1 MNPMLFV
8 GLDVHKKTV
17 AVCVKTQDGS
27 IVDERT
33 LVARRKVLLDWVDTL
48 AQPWAGAMEA
58 TMFSGWIYDLLRP
71 HAAVLKVANP
81 LMLRAI
87 AASKRKNDRV
97 DARKIADALRCDLLP
112 ECHMAPQEVRDL
124 RRVLRFRNHLVRHA
138 VRLKNKCAGLLME
151 CGVEYDKQRL
161 HGRRYFED
169 LLGHLGDVPESLV
182 PMLRFNR
189 TMLEEFDRAQR
200 RLLAELADNALLRER
215 VRRLQTIPGVGQ
227 VMALTWALEI
237 DDPHRFSSVR
247 RAISYCGLCSAQRES
262 AGKTRR
268 GPLSKQRNR
277 HLQWTLVETAKL
289 APRWNPALMAVR
301 EQERLRGSKNRA
313 SLAVARKLVAY
324 LLAVDKRQTDF
335 ETREEVM
342 SPAAA

>member
-1 MNPMLFV
+1 MKPMLFV
-8 GLDVHKKTV
+8 GLDVHKKTI
-17 AVCVKTQDGS
+17 AVCIKTPDGT
-27 IVDERT
+27 IIDERD
-33 LVARRKVLLDWVDTL
+33 LPARRRALLAWVDTL
-48 AQPWAGAMEA
+48 AQPWSGAMEA
-58 TMFSGWIYDLLRP
+58 TMFSGWVYDLLRP
-71 HAAVLKVANP
+71 HAVELKVAHP

-112 ECHMAPQEVRDL
+112 ECHMAPQRVRDL
-124 RRVLRFRNHLVRHA
+124 RRVLRFRNYLVQHA
-138 VRLKNKCAGLLME
+138 VRLKNKCSGLLME

-161 HGRRYFED
+161 HGKRYFED
-169 LLGHLGDVPESLV
+169 LLGRLDDVPESLV

-189 TMLEEFDRAQR
+189 LMLEEFDRAQR
-200 RLLAELADNALLRER
+200 RLLTELIDNDLLRER

-237 DDPHRFSSVR
+237 DDPHRFGSVR
-247 RAISYCGLCSAQRES
+247 RAISYCGLCSAQKES

-277 HLQWTLVETAKL
+277 HLQWTLVETAKI
-289 APRWNPALMAVR
+289 APRWNAGLLAVR

-335 ETREEVM
+335 EDRGEVM
-342 SPAAA
+342 PSVAA

>member
-1 MNPMLFV
+1 MNPMRFV
-8 GLDVHKKTV
+8 GLDVHKKTI
-17 AVCVKTQDGS
+17 AVCVKTLDGS
-27 IVDERT
+27 IIDER
-33 LVARRKVLLDWVDTL
+33 VVPARRQALLAW
-48 AQPWAGAMEA
+48 AQSLEEPWAGAMEA
-58 TMFSGWIYDLLRP
+58 TMFSGWIYDLLKP
-71 HAAVLKVANP
+71 HATVLKVANP

-112 ECHMAPQEVRDL
+112 ECHMVPQAVRDL
-124 RRVLRFRNHLVRHA
+124 RRVLRFRNHLVQHA

-161 HGRRYFED
+161 HGRKYFED
-169 LLGHLGDVPESLV
+169 LLGRLEEVPESLA

-189 TMLEEFDRAQR
+189 VMLEEFDHAQR
-200 RLLAELADNALLRER
+200 RLLAELTENDLLRER

-237 DDPHRFSSVR
+237 DDPHRFGSVR

-268 GPLSKQRNR
+268 GPLSKQRNK
-277 HLQWTLVETAKL
+277 HLQWTLVEAAHL
-289 APRWNPALMAVR
+289 APRWNPALRALR
-301 EQERLRGSKNRA
+301 ERELLRGSKNRA
-313 SLAVARKLVAY
+313 ALAVARRLVAY
-324 LLAVDKRQTDF
+324 LLAVDKRQSDF
-335 ETREEVM
+335 VLGEEVIA
-342 SPAAA
+342 PAAA